1 MHGVPRERR
10 AFRAYLRLEGDCLR
24 IDPQPIIAHKGSGY
38 FKGGMRE
45 TPLILSLD
53 TATLGGSVCLMRGEQ
68 ILASVVGDAKV
79 SHSNTLLRDI
89 DRVLKTSNVSIQEIA
104 LFAVSAGP
112 GSFTGLRIGLA
123 TVKALAATLNRPC
136 AGIPT
141 LHAVALS
148 AGPSIATIAML
159 PAGRGELFAQLLS
172 VSSDGEVT
180 EHDAAAHLP
189 PLTVIEKY
197 GQSIDLTWAGAGAH
211 LYRDLIR
218 ERALL
223 NGIHFA
229 EDRADSSGWKLA
241 KREESLAKEIAALAL
256 ERFQTGAGDSA
267 ESLRAIYVRPSDPE
281 LREQCL

>member
-1 MHGVPRERR
+1 
-10 AFRAYLRLEGDCLR
+10 
-24 IDPQPIIAHKGSGY
+24 
-38 FKGGMRE
+38 MRE

-53 TATLGGSVCLMRGEQ
+53 TATMGGSVCVMRGERT
-68 ILASVVGDAKV
+68 LASVIGDAKV

-89 DRVLKTSNVSIQEIA
+89 DRVLKSSGLSIQEVT
-104 LFAVSAGP
+104 LFAASAGP

-123 TVKALAATLNRPC
+123 TVKALAATLSRPC
-136 AGIPT
+136 VGIPT

-148 AGPSIATIAML
+148 AGPSKATIALL

-189 PLTVIEKY
+189 PLTVLEKY

-223 NGIHFA
+223 KGIHL
-229 EDRADSSGWKLA
+229 EGERADSGGWKLA

-256 ERFQTGAGDSA
+256 QRFQTGAGCSA

-281 LREQCL
+281 LKEQCR